1 MGAFFAY
8 SSQNKELMNQ
18 INYAISE
25 INKSQILEIISWESL
40 KINGNFIPG
49 KIFETIDIHEVF
61 ICDLSLLNYNVLFE
75 LGYAIAKKKKI
86 WIVLNQDI
94 GNGKSLYGNLPIS
107 SIGYTI
113 YKDGYHLRD
122 KFFSELP
129 HESQNNIYSYQTSLE
144 KNLIY
149 LKCDRNEAPTDKVT
163 SILGKSGI
171 PLKIEDPYEGN
182 QLLNWF
188 LEFLPNSHG
197 IVIHFNAS
205 NDDFNSI
212 DARKAFIAGLAYGFN
227 IKSLLLS
234 YDDAKDAPMDYKA
247 LIKTPKNI
255 AHCEEIVREWITPIQ
270 DEFKKNSEKYTDYVR
285 DKQALSALSNL
296 ILGDH
301 IAENEQID
309 LIDYFIETSEYNE
322 ALTSQQIL
330 FVGRKGTGKTANLIK
345 LTDTFNRDKR
355 NFVVVIQP
363 FGHEFEGILQIMKR
377 ILSNSEKGHLIGSI
391 WKYLIYT
398 EISKQYFDFLKN
410 QPQHYDYSED
420 EKEFVEYYEINSKFI
435 DADFTLRLENILENI
450 LHDNEGYSLEDKRL
464 KISEILHESVISK
477 LRFHLGK
484 ILNKKE
490 KVVVLIDNLD
500 KTWSDNEDLEQ
511 LSLLLF
517 GLLNVTHKISDDFK
531 KQNYKH
537 NSVNLALIVFLRSDI
552 FSRVLSFAPEQ
563 DKIPFKHISWND
575 TSQLF
580 RVIENRIE
588 YGSTSISSPEELWN
602 QYFCK
607 TINGINLKEYVEKL
621 ILPRPR
627 DIVFLFKA
635 AIHESINRGHTKVEE
650 DDFLKAEYLY
660 SQYALQSLLPENGGR
675 IGNFESILYDFAG
688 EKSILSRTELEK
700 CLGQINTNTHNDSI
714 EILCEL
720 TFLGKEIRENEFE
733 FYSERRNK
741 AIINKLALKFTERTG
756 NERYMI
762 NNAFHK
768 YLEIEK
774 VNPSIPQQQN

>member
-8 SSQNKELMNQ
+8 SSQDSELMSQ
-18 INYAISE
+18 INSAITE
-25 INKSQILEIISWESL
+25 INHANLIDIVSWESL
-40 KINGNFIPG
+40 NINGNFIPE
-49 KIFETIDIHEVF
+49 KIFETIDSHELF

-86 WIVLNQDI
+86 WIVLSENI
-94 GNGKSLYGNLPIS
+94 GNGKSLYGYLPIS
-107 SIGYTI
+107 SIGYSS
-113 YKDGYHLRD
+113 YKDAYHLRD
-122 KFFSELP
+122 LFFSELP
-129 HESQNNIYSYQTSLE
+129 HESQTNIHSYESSLE
-144 KNLIY
+144 KNIIY
-149 LKCDRNEAPTDKVT
+149 LKCDRNDPPTHKVT
-163 SILGKSGI
+163 QILEKSGV
-171 PLKIEDPYEGN
+171 PLKIEDPYEDN

-188 LEFLPNSHG
+188 LEFIPNSYG
-197 IVIHFNAS
+197 IVIHFNFK
-205 NDDFNSI
+205 NTTEFNSI
-212 DARKAFIAGLAYGFN
+212 DARKSFIAGLAYGFN

-234 YDDAKDAPMDYKA
+234 YEDSQNAPMDYKA
-247 LIKTPKNI
+247 LIQTPKNI
-255 AHCEEIVREWITPIQ
+255 SHCEEIVREWLSPVQ
-270 DEFKKNSEKYTDYVR
+270 EGFKKNSEIYTEYEK
-285 DKQALSALSNL
+285 DKKALSALSNL

-345 LTDTFNRDKR
+345 LTDTFNHDKR
-355 NFVVVIQP
+355 NFVIVIQP
-363 FGHEFEGILQIMKR
+363 FGHEFEGILQIMKKL
-377 ILSNSEKGHLIGSI
+377 ISSSEKGHLIENI

-398 EISKQYFDFLKN
+398 EISKQYFDFLEN
-410 QPQHYDYSED
+410 QPHHYAFTED
-420 EKEFVEYYEINSKFI
+420 ENNFIEYYKNNYKFI
-435 DADFTLRLENILENI
+435 NADFTLRLENILTIIFEK
-450 LHDNEGYSLEDKRL
+450 GTSTSLEDTRS
-464 KISEILHESVISK
+464 KISEILHESIITN
-477 LRFHLGK
+477 LRLHLGK

-552 FSRVLSFAPEQ
+552 FNRVLSFAPEQ
-563 DKIPFKHISWND
+563 DKIPFKHLSWND
-575 TSQLF
+575 SSQLF

-588 YGSTSISSPEELWN
+588 YSSQSIASPDELWK

-607 TINGINLKEYVEKL
+607 NVNGIDLKKYVQQL

-635 AIHESINRGHTKVEE
+635 AIQEAINRGHTTVEE
-650 DDFLKAEYLY
+650 FDFLEAEYLY
-660 SQYALQSLLPENGGR
+660 SQYALQSILPENGGR
-675 IGNFESILYDFAG
+675 IENFESILYDFAG
-688 EKSILSRTELEK
+688 ETSILTKAELEK
-700 CLGQINTNTHNDSI
+700 CLVNVKSKTIEETI

-741 AIINKLALKFTERTG
+741 AIINKLAVKYSERSTI
-756 NERYMI
+756 ERYMI

-768 YLEIEK
+768 YLEIDK
-774 VNPSIPQQQN
+774 VNILVSN